1 MPFSLLAPLFALGI
15 AAVAIPLL
23 VHLVH
28 KERKD
33 AMAFPSLM
41 FVRRT
46 PYPFSARQRIR
57 DVLLFL
63 LRCALIVLAAVAFA
77 RPVLAR
83 RQAAGMHRM
92 PVHPAADPSAARPS
106 VAPCH
111 HRRAEYPGDISRT
124 SRASRGDYR

>member
-83 RQAAGMHRM
+83 RQAAGAVGAGGQEVVM
-92 PVHPAADPSAARPS
+92 P
-106 VAPCH
+106 
-111 HRRAEYPGDISRT
+111 RT
-124 SRASRGDYR
+124 R